1 MTPRFN
7 YYGFVN
13 ERGGEVNR
21 GYTQIF
27 RNGCLEATF
36 ADLIRERNGARL
48 ISGFALEQKIVEALP
63 NYISGLRALGVPP
76 PLVVL
81 LTLEGIGGVE
91 YFVSRDNFDSNP
103 PLPEN
108 TLKLPECVLQ
118 DFGSDAEHQ
127 EIVRPALDTLWN
139 SIGYSRDQFF
149 NAAGH
154 WQGPQ

>member
-1 MTPRFN
+1 MN
-7 YYGFVN
+7 H
-13 ERGGEVNR
+13 

-27 RNGCLEATF
+27 RNGCLEATS

-48 ISGFALEQKIVEALP
+48 ISGSALEQKIVKALP

-91 YFVSRDNFDSNP
+91 YLVSRDNLDSNR

-149 NAAGH
+149 NAEGH
-154 WQGPQ
+154 WQGPNI